1 MTEFRSVEEQLQAVL
16 RDIEPL
22 EPFPIGLM
30 ESRGCV
36 LAEDVT
42 APWPLPAFDTASV
55 DGYAVHALQTS
66 LATADEPCVLR
77 VIDSIRSGEKSS
89 RALIPGTAIRVS
101 AGSALP
107 DETESVVPVEHT
119 NGGDEEVAIFRPAKY
134 GQFVRRCGEDVQAGD
149 VVAPAGTAIDARVLG
164 LLAAVGRS
172 QIEARPRPRVV
183 VVSIGSELL
192 EIGAPL
198 QPGRVPDTNGIML
211 AAAIAECGG
220 VAYRVGPIS
229 DEPEVIQRVL
239 SEQLVR
245 ADLVVTTGGT
255 SAISYDNLRSV
266 FSKLGHVEYQRIAMY
281 PGGAQ
286 GHGTIGE
293 EHVPVLALPSNPASA
308 FVAFEVFVR
317 PVLRRMFGHDP
328 YGAGLQR
335 ATMTNGFSSPAGKRH
350 YVRGTCETDPFG
362 RHVVTALDGQG
373 THLIASLARTECLI
387 VVPEF
392 VTEVNPGDTV
402 EVLLLNDVSVW

>member
-1 MTEFRSVEEQLQAVL
+1 MNDFRSVEEQLNAVL
-16 RDIEPL
+16 SDIEPL
-22 EPFPIGLM
+22 EPFSIGLM

-36 LAEDVT
+36 LAEDVR

-55 DGYAVHALQTS
+55 DGYAIHALQTS
-66 LATADEPCVLR
+66 VASPDDPVVLR
-77 VIDSIRSGEKSS
+77 VIDVVAPGERPTRS
-89 RALIPGTAIRVS
+89 LIPGTAIRVS

-107 DETESVVPVEHT
+107 DDTEAVMPVEQT
-119 NGGDEEVAIFRPAKY
+119 NGGDEEVAIYEPARL
-134 GQFVRRCGEDVQAGD
+134 GQYIRRQGEDVQAGAI
-149 VVAPAGTAIDARVLG
+149 VAKAGTAIDARTLG
-164 LLAAVGRS
+164 LMAAVGRS
-172 QIEARPRPRVV
+172 QVEARPRPRVV
-183 VVSIGSELL
+183 VVSIGQELL

-198 QPGRVPDTNGIML
+198 EPGKIPDTNGIML

-245 ADLVVTTGGT
+245 ADLVITTGGT
-255 SAISYDNLRSV
+255 SALSSDHIRQA
-266 FSKLGHVEYQRIAMY
+266 FSKLGHVSHQRVAMY

-293 EHVPVLALPSNPASA
+293 EQVPILALPSNPASA

-328 YGAGLQR
+328 YGAHPQT
-335 ATMTNGFSSPAGKRH
+335 ATITNGFGSPQGKRH
-350 YVRGTCETDPFG
+350 YVRGIRETDPLG

-387 VVPEF
+387 VIPEAI
-392 VTEVNPGDTV
+392 TNVNPGDTV
-402 EVLLLNDVSVW
+402 DVLLLNDVSVW

>member
-1 MTEFRSVEEQLQAVL
+1 MTEFRSVEEQLQEVL

-66 LATADEPCVLR
+66 LATTDEPCVLR
-77 VIDSIRSGEKSS
+77 VIDSIRSGESSS

-134 GQFVRRCGEDVQAGD
+134 GQSVRRCGEDVQAGN

-172 QIEARPRPRVV
+172 QVEARPRPRVV
-183 VVSIGSELL
+183 IVSIGSELL

-245 ADLVVTTGGT
+245 AEPDKAAAARVDIGLIRGGVLGADAAVQAVAGDDEIGVGIRRVILHIGFKDELDALFFAPCLQDVQQALAPDAAETVATRAHHLATDVDLDV
-255 SAISYDNLRSV
+255 
-266 FSKLGHVEYQRIAMY
+266 
-281 PGGAQ
+281 
-286 GHGTIGE
+286 
-293 EHVPVLALPSNPASA
+293 VPVVEGVEDLRGALGVGALQVAQRLVREDHAPAEG
-308 FVAFEVFVR
+308 VVR
-317 PVLRRMFGHDP
+317 PVALHD
-328 YGAGLQR
+328 G
-335 ATMTNGFSSPAGKRH
+335 
-350 YVRGTCETDPFG
+350 D
-362 RHVVTALDGQG
+362 VV
-373 THLIASLARTECLI
+373 
-387 VVPEF
+387 
-392 VTEVNPGDTV
+392 
-402 EVLLLNDVSVW
+402 